1 MILKAELLN
10 QIKEI
15 NLIDKKELIV
25 LKGIN
30 LEDVIDEKADLKVLI
45 ENKFA
50 YFSNIM
56 ISRKIVSMEEYI
68 LLSDFFNS
76 QFQKINFLENN
87 LYFNYFPLNEKLSEI
102 EIESLVNFYDDESKE
117 DKEELETIKFFTD
130 VYGNIEKIGEKYYCV
145 YSDIENNE
153 NFTFTKLFLFPVVP
167 FPISPFAL

>member
-30 LEDVIDEKADLKVLI
+30 LEDVIDAKADLKVLI

-76 QFQKINFLENN
+76 QFQKLIF
-87 LYFNYFPLNEKLSEI
+87 
-102 EIESLVNFYDDESKE
+102 
-117 DKEELETIKFFTD
+117 
-130 VYGNIEKIGEKYYCV
+130 
-145 YSDIENNE
+145 
-153 NFTFTKLFLFPVVP
+153 
-167 FPISPFAL
+167 